1 MYERKPFAAIMVT
14 MLFLTGCLGTGGGI
28 GSNQNPQSVVTLTGG
43 TNVVNVGDTVQ
54 LDGSQSWDEDGAL
67 KSWNWDYGDGQSG
80 SGQIVTHKYFQPGE
94 YIVALAVTDD
104 KGAVGNNDHRL
115 TYVTV
120 LPLET
125 SDSGSSPPTAM
136 ISASASVVKPGSTV
150 RFSGA
155 ASWGWSDGSAST
167 SAVTGWQWQFGDGA
181 TGNGVETTHVFGSGG
196 GLTSDRTTG
205 NYPVILTVTGENGLT
220 SSAVYTIRVI
230 REKTVAGEVKNPD
243 TFTTVSIGDPQELD
257 P

>member
-104 KGAVGNNDHRL
+104 
-115 TYVTV
+115 
-120 LPLET
+120 
-125 SDSGSSPPTAM
+125 
-136 ISASASVVKPGSTV
+136 
-150 RFSGA
+150 
-155 ASWGWSDGSAST
+155 
-167 SAVTGWQWQFGDGA
+167 
-181 TGNGVETTHVFGSGG
+181 
-196 GLTSDRTTG
+196 
-205 NYPVILTVTGENGLT
+205 
-220 SSAVYTIRVI
+220 
-230 REKTVAGEVKNPD
+230 
-243 TFTTVSIGDPQELD
+243 
-257 P
+257 

>member
-115 TYVTV
+115 TYITV

-125 SDSGSSPPTAM
+125 SGSDSSPPTAM
-136 ISASASVVKPGSTV
+136 ISASTSVVKPGSTV

-155 ASWGWSDGSAST
+155 ASW
-167 SAVTGWQWQFGDGA
+167 
-181 TGNGVETTHVFGSGG
+181 
-196 GLTSDRTTG
+196 R
-205 NYPVILTVTGENGLT
+205 LTVPKSSPVSESIT
-220 SSAVYTIRVI
+220 S
-230 REKTVAGEVKNPD
+230 
-243 TFTTVSIGDPQELD
+243 
-257 P
+257 